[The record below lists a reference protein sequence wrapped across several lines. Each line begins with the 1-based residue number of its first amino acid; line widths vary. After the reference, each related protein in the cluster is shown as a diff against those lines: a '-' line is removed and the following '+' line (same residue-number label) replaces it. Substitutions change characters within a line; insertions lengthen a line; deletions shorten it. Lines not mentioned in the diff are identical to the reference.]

1 MDNFPQN
8 SIQPPR
14 PPGPMAKDGEQYQ
27 VPPLEPTLTGLNGPP
42 HSPLKHTR
50 GILVCLVFS
59 ALIGGYFVLA
69 RNQSWWPFE
78 DVAVSIPTPTP
89 NETADWQTYRNEDY
103 GFEFK
108 HPSTH
113 TAYTNT
119 DQKNEKLIPAGPSS
133 TRVAIAEIEEHL
145 FCCEAITLS
154 FEFVPMVSAQEWP
167 KYNAHGDKQSSI
179 KFAGRD
185 ALQFIGT
192 GSMDSIYRVI
202 LIDMLEALLV
212 IKQTSQSNLLDQ
224 ILSTFKFTR

>member
-1 MDNFPQN
+1 MPPEQTPLVPAPTVSPQA
-8 SIQPPR
+8 SKI
-14 PPGPMAKDGEQYQ
+14 K
-27 VPPLEPTLTGLNGPP
+27 LWWIIL
-42 HSPLKHTR
+42 
-50 GILVCLVFS
+50 GIFVIAVS
-59 ALIGGYFVLA
+59 YFVLA
-69 RNQSWWPFE
+69 ANTYLWPFTE
-78 DVAVSIPTPTP
+78 PDWITPENSLVASSTSPIAT
-89 NETADWQTYRNEDY
+89 WQTYRNEDY